1 MVSLYISLPVTSVSS
16 VLSVLSVEVVSSLS
30 VSVVVSLEVFPV
42 VPPVES
48 FFAFNFTGSFFL
60 TSWVYPVIE

>member
-1 MVSLYISLPVTSVSS
+1 MVSLDISLPVTSVSS
-16 VLSVLSVEVVSSLS
+16 VEVVSSLF
-30 VSVVVSLEVFPV
+30 VPVVVSPEVVPV
-42 VPPVES
+42 VPPVIS